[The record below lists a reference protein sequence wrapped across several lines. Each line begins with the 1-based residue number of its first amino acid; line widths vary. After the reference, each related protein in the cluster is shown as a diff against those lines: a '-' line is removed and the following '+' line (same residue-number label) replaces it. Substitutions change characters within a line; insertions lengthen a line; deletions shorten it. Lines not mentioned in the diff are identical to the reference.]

1 VNLQKFGGRRFL
13 LTIMTGWLATWLQ
26 YSGKMDPAGAN
37 YMLVV
42 IGTVGAYITGNV
54 FENKHNVEN
63 AK

>member
-1 VNLQKFGGRRFL
+1 
-13 LTIMTGWLATWLQ
+13 MTGWLATWLQ

-42 IGTVGAYITGNV
+42 IGTVGAFITGNV

-63 AK
+63 TK